1 MVKISILRSSKYRM
15 LVDGC
20 WFVIEGTLICVICVL
35 MTCDDVCFQEVVGQ
49 CVDNCLLVKR
59 TDFLFGRLYDRFSA
73 DAIAKAM
80 YLESLEPYILND
92 TLTSITPI
100 VMKDFVD
107 HYEQRA
113 ALTAI
118 EACIVHMDVASLD
131 IHQVTGQ

>member
-1 MVKISILRSSKYRM
+1 
-15 LVDGC
+15 
-20 WFVIEGTLICVICVL
+20 
-35 MTCDDVCFQEVVGQ
+35 
-49 CVDNCLLVKR
+49 LLVKR

-107 HYEQRA
+107 HYEQRG
-113 ALTAI
+113 ALTAV
-118 EACIVHMDVASLD
+118 EACIIHLDVASID
-131 IHQVTGQ
+131 IHQVTGFDV